1 MDPRSIDG
9 VTIAQNIDRVRER
22 IDAACN
28 ACGRT
33 DDVTLEL
40 AAKTRTS
47 QTCRQAAQALA
58 DRGLPV
64 VLGHNRVQEARA
76 TASAIRTVPGAQVHL
91 IGPLQTNK
99 INRALTCVDLVE
111 TVGSADVVDA
121 LGTRAQRA
129 GQKMPVYVQ
138 VNTSGELSK
147 YGCAPSTAAAVV
159 EAIELCPNLRL
170 EGFMTIGLNSHA
182 EADVRRSYALL
193 RDIRDRTAE
202 RLVVPEADL
211 ALSMG
216 MSGDLE
222 WAIAEGATLVRV
234 GTAVFGPR
242 AAA

>member
-1 MDPRSIDG
+1 MDPRSIDR
-9 VTIAQNIDRVRER
+9 VTIAQNIDRVCER
-22 IDAACN
+22 IDAARN

-47 QTCRQAAQALA
+47 QICRQAAQALS

-64 VLGHNRVQEARA
+64 ILGHNRVQEARA
-76 TASAIRTVPGAQVHL
+76 TADVIRTVPGAQVHL

-99 INRALTCVDLVE
+99 INHALTCIDLVE

-121 LGTRAQRA
+121 LGIRAQRA
-129 GQKMPVYVQ
+129 CQKMPVYIQ
-138 VNTSGELSK
+138 VNTSGEPSK
-147 YGCAPSTAAAVV
+147 YGCAPSVTPILV
-159 EAIELCPNLRL
+159 EAVELCPSLRL
-170 EGFMTIGLNSHA
+170 EGFMTIGLNSA
-182 EADVRRSYALL
+182 VEADVRRSYALL
-193 RDIRDRTAE
+193 RDIRDRAAE

-211 ALSMG
+211 TLSMG

-242 AAA
+242 DAA